1 MAAILISVDDI
12 NFENLSCNKR
22 GVHIWGDGRNPNTT
36 RRMRWGSQAHP
47 NLRPYSLSLIN
58 YNSCIFSSPLQN

>member
-22 GVHIWGDGRNPNTT
+22 GVHIWGDGRNPN
-36 RRMRWGSQAHP
+36 
-47 NLRPYSLSLIN
+47 LRPYGLFGQTTHEQA
-58 YNSCIFSSPLQN
+58 NSIFVG